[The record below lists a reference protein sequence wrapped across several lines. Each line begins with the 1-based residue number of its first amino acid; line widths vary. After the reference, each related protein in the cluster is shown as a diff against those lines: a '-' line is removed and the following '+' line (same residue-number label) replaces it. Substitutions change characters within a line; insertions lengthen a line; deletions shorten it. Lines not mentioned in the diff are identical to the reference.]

1 MWERVPPKYSQVSAA
16 RPMLAWGLAV
26 VAFATVAA
34 VLFAFNPAEAGFYP
48 FCLFHRTTGLLCPG
62 CGSLRALHQLLHGH
76 LLMALR
82 CNALLVLSIPIVVWF
97 GLRVA
102 RRRAQHAT
110 ATGSAVRPY
119 WIWASFGVLL
129 VFSVL
134 RNLPFAQ
141 LAWLSP

>member
-1 MWERVPPKYSQVSAA
+1 MLERVPPKYNQIRGRGALIVWC
-16 RPMLAWGLAV
+16 L
-26 VAFATVAA
+26 AA
-34 VLFAFNPAEAGFYP
+34 VGFAVIGAILFACNPAETGFYP

-76 LLMALR
+76 VLTALR
-82 CNALLVLSIPIVVWF
+82 CNALLVLAMPLVGWF
-97 GLRVA
+97 GIGFM
-102 RRRAQHAT
+102 RRRAPHAT
-110 ATGSAVRPY
+110 TSTAKPF
-119 WIWASFGVLL
+119 WIWVGFGVLL